1 MPDEQEKKVE
11 EQHHDAELV
20 VVGAEEPSA
29 QDERVA
35 ELVEASATPAELAP
49 AVQEQDAPDA
59 ADILEDLEREETIEV
74 IRLMEDEAAADA
86 LAHMEPALATTIL
99 MDSDRREAARYLALM
114 EPDDAADL
122 LQQLPT
128 EDASSLLRAMPAQ
141 IAAELGKL
149 AQYASDSA
157 GGLMTTDIVAL
168 PARMRIREAVEFL
181 RRDPVF
187 SEPDAPITY
196 IYCVDDDAAL
206 VGVLPMRSLV
216 LSRPDSLVED
226 AMLHSVE
233 AIRPDLDQEEVARA
247 FERYDYLSLPVVD
260 EQNRL
265 LGMVTID
272 DVIDII
278 QAEQTEDAQMQVG
291 AGRGET
297 ISSPVR
303 VKLRGRFP
311 WLTVNLITALAAS
324 FVVLAFEELI
334 AQIVFL
340 AVMLPVIANQSGNA
354 GQQSL
359 AVTLRGIVLGEVRK
373 DRVVPLVVRETLSGL
388 ISGVAIGLLLMLAAA
403 LIGQLGLI
411 EGVSWRLGF
420 VGGVAMAGA
429 VTVGCF
435 VGSVTPL
442 VMQRLGF
449 DPATASTIFLIMI
462 TDAFSFFTLLSLAHL
477 LRSWLLA

>member
-1 MPDEQEKKVE
+1 MGDEQRQIPESD
-11 EQHHDAELV
+11 EQRDLV
-20 VVGAEEPSA
+20 VVGAEETSA
-29 QDERVA
+29 QDDRVA

-74 IRLMEDEAAADA
+74 IRLMEDESAAEA
-86 LAHMEPALATTIL
+86 LSHMDPALAATIL
-99 MDSDRREAARYLALM
+99 LDSDRREAARYLALM

-128 EDASSLLRAMPAQ
+128 EEASSLLRAMPAQ
-141 IAAELGKL
+141 LAAELGKL

-157 GGLMTTDIVAL
+157 GGLMTTDVVAL
-168 PARMRIREAVEFL
+168 PARMRIREAIEFL

-187 SEPDAPITY
+187 SEPESAVTY
-196 IYCVDDDAAL
+196 VYCVGEDDVL
-206 VGVLPMRSLV
+206 VGVLPLRAMV

-226 AMLHSVE
+226 SMLRSVD

-260 EQNRL
+260 ERNRL

-278 QAEQTEDAQMQVG
+278 QEEQTEDAQLQVG
-291 AGRGET
+291 AGRGEN

-303 VKLRGRFP
+303 EKLRGRFP
-311 WLTVNLITALAAS
+311 WLTVNLGTALAAS

-373 DRVVPLVVRETLSGL
+373 DRVVPLVWRETLSGVV
-388 ISGVAIGLLLMLAAA
+388 SGAAIGLLLLGAAT
-403 LIGQLGLI
+403 IVGHFGLI
-411 EGVSWRLGF
+411 EGVSWRLGL
-420 VGGVAMAGA
+420 VGGAAMAGA
-429 VTVGCF
+429 VTIGCF
-435 VGSVTPL
+435 VGSVTPI

-477 LRSWLLA
+477 LRNWLLG